1 MVTTISAVV
10 KPEITSDICVSDTWV
25 KASWDE
31 FIDFA
36 DEPSLEKGT
45 YEKQ

>member
-1 MVTTISAVV
+1 MVATISAVV
-10 KPEITSDICVSDTWV
+10 KPEITSDIRVSDIWV

-31 FIDFA
+31 FIAFA

-45 YEKQ
+45 YDK

>member
-1 MVTTISAVV
+1 MVTTISAAV
-10 KPEITSDICVSDTWV
+10 KPEITSDIRVSDTWV

-45 YEKQ
+45 YDK

>member
-1 MVTTISAVV
+1 MVMTISATV

-31 FIDFA
+31 FIAYA

-45 YEKQ
+45 YDK